1 MLMRAVTDYYQDII
15 FMKIGRHADETLD
28 SILARKREE
37 FRRTGRTFWGYG
49 GSTCHPLTQVRPFV
63 RTITEQGG
71 RVNLLMEQMNSKA
84 NPDVKPATEY
94 SEDGISWKPLPSGI
108 VVTGSRYALVL
119 GEIKSEEI
127 QLPLH
132 RYVVGYG
139 KSSGRSASI
148 YIQGRVDKACLI
160 SSPNLPENSKEKMIG
175 ITYTAE
181 IIAPYA
187 VLLRSSQL
195 TGKAS

>member
-1 MLMRAVTDYYQDII
+1 MSAMIEQYQNII
-15 FMKIGRHADETLD
+15 FMKIGRHADETLE
-28 SILARKREE
+28 SILERKRAEL
-37 FRRTGRTFWGYG
+37 RRTGRTFWGYG

-63 RTITEQGG
+63 RAIAEQGG

-84 NPDVKPATEY
+84 NPDVQPATEY
-94 SEDGISWKPLPSGI
+94 SEDGISWKPLPIGI
-108 VVTGSRYALVL
+108 VVTGSRYALVI
-119 GEIKSEEI
+119 GEIKAEKI

-139 KSSGRSASI
+139 KSAGRSASN

-160 SSPNLPENSKEKMIG
+160 SSHNLPVVNYKERMIG

-181 IIAPYA
+181 IISPYA
-187 VLLRSSQL
+187 VLLRSS
-195 TGKAS
+195 